1 MRTLPGYL
9 SNLRVAPLQFGWV
22 LESKVE
28 HLENPETQ
36 SLKNSR

>member
-1 MRTLPGYL
+1 MPKSVGAQIP
-9 SNLRVAPLQFGWV
+9 VEGEFGWV

-28 HLENPETQ
+28 HLEKLETQ